1 MFHLALVAVFVKV
14 LLPGHL
20 KMPLL
25 VPDYTWTQTD
35 STVYITLSLKG
46 VKLGK
51 VDILSTEEYVKV
63 KLATKRLSE
72 TLEYITKKEER

>member
-1 MFHLALVAVFVKV
+1 M
-14 LLPGHL
+14 
-20 KMPLL
+20 
-25 VPDYTWTQTD
+25 PDYTWTQND

-63 KLATKRLSE
+63 KLATKRL
-72 TLEYITKKEER
+72 

>member
-1 MFHLALVAVFVKV
+1 
-14 LLPGHL
+14 
-20 KMPLL
+20 MPLL